1 MFPGLQKLSSSI
13 NNSIERQM
21 VQAAS
26 AGELALRFSWLYRRA
41 QHSAPLGKLGI
52 MKNSGGPAGDS

>member
-1 MFPGLQKLSSSI
+1 MYRGLQKLSSSI

-26 AGELALRFSWLYRRA
+26 AGELSLRFSWLYRRA
-41 QHSAPLGKLGI
+41 
-52 MKNSGGPAGDS
+52 

>member
-1 MFPGLQKLSSSI
+1 MTRRAYIRIFQKLSTNI

-26 AGELALRFSWLYRRA
+26 AG
-41 QHSAPLGKLGI
+41 KLTI
-52 MKNSGGPAGDS
+52 LKTAGGDPTTSRDG